1 MDDLFVRE
9 DLLDRYH
16 VDEIRVKEF
25 KDVYSF
31 NPPSADKLIK
41 LNYNVGDFDFNQING
56 RSEKHLRVFWVS

>member
-1 MDDLFVRE
+1 MRE

-31 NPPSADKLIK
+31 NPPSADIGEIDKAELYK
-41 LNYNVGDFDFNQING
+41 W
-56 RSEKHLRVFWVS
+56 SHLQPVALYCHVT

>member
-31 NPPSADKLIK
+31 NPPSADIGEIDKTEL
-41 LNYNVGDFDFNQING
+41 
-56 RSEKHLRVFWVS
+56 